1 MLCQWMGRR
10 QGDSPTSHWIS
21 YFCCIF
27 IFNCNDALEA
37 ELHAI
42 MQRTALVLQ
51 HSNLPDIVQSDSSEA
66 LSSLTGDGLVRSAYG
81 HLVAEIKELMK
92 ACELFPR
99 NYLGIKIKLPTVWQI
114 IVV

>member
-1 MLCQWMGRR
+1 M
-10 QGDSPTSHWIS
+10 
-21 YFCCIF
+21 
-27 IFNCNDALEA
+27 EA

-92 ACELFPR
+92 DREFIPQKLCRDQNRVADRLA
-99 NYLGIKIKLPTVWQI
+99 NYSRLECTTAV
-114 IVV
+114 